1 MTGPVSFNNKREQ
14 RPSTCTEFG
23 PMDSRSVSKAIREK
37 VRENVA
43 HIPRE
48 V

>member
-1 MTGPVSFNNKREQ
+1 MTGPVFFNNKRKQ

-23 PMDSRSVSKAIREK
+23 PMDSRSLSKAMREK
-37 VRENVA
+37 VREYAA